1 MPPSTESADF
11 ILDIP
16 TQRELTPSQLYSSLP
31 LWAECR
37 SIRVLDLDPI
47 SPAGQVFKEESHTND
62 GTEHPLSGTLRVVSL
77 SKSPKF
83 TALSYVW
90 GTGSSAGGDTIA
102 LRNATRGGG
111 GDCSSLRLT
120 ENCHSA
126 LTHLRRRHGSITV
139 WVDSICINQED
150 KQEKSS
156 QIPLMKEIYT
166 WASPVYVWLGEGN
179 ARSDKAIDY
188 LSNVSTYEASVL
200 AKGLW
205 AELDVHRE
213 RYDSIP
219 RNGNA
224 MLKPLTALLT
234 FFLRIRRSHALDAKL
249 SGLFDMTCLE
259 DLLDSRGRPWSQRV
273 WTLQEFLLAWDV
285 ILLCGDRALHRNDF
299 LRGLKYTK
307 QLELDESFT
316 MIQSLPGCFH
326 DWCSLLDLW
335 IGCERPHIWNGQR
348 MRYSPWYI
356 HRALLPPGGSV
367 FPVSASGPD
376 DAEDLFSWYTGHLF
390 ATIILLGLLPS
401 FFRIFYARWYTL
413 LIYLLAVFN
422 ALHSFAHIVDGG
434 SYSTWPR
441 PSAFLFFRWIKSA
454 LRWVAILRGKDRS
467 TEPVSALNGIMQA
480 VRDRTASDPKDKSYA
495 MYGVLESFGVSLS
508 TPDYRK
514 AQGRVHQEFFSDLLA
529 WHGVFLHL
537 LMDVRTENG
546 RPQPQETP
554 TWVPTL
560 QELPPRWLDQAY
572 YFGENPYS
580 ATLATSRVRAL
591 AEGPYLRVSI
601 QWHGKVT
608 FSSGPLMEHR
618 PLGPDNADD
627 TAPQGLQHA
636 LAKSLH
642 WFSWLRVLTPS
653 TPVYE
658 SVSNAVFPV
667 VEGSVREESAGGDFN
682 EWYRVMMEL
691 IRAYGPAQFD
701 DPGILGE
708 ALGLIGANEMARGYF
723 ERCCERFAAARRNL
737 FITSY
742 GYLGSGPDTMVEGDL
757 VALVSGLPVPM
768 ILREAGDGSSGFTVV
783 GPAFVHGLMKGE
795 DWNEDELK
803 EVVLV

>member
-1 MPPSTESADF
+1 MPPSTESADC

-16 TQRELTPSQLYSSLP
+16 TQRELTPSQLYFSLP

-47 SPAGQVFKEESHTND
+47 SPAEQVSKEKESHTD
-62 GTEHPLSGTLRVVSL
+62 DRTEHPLSGTLRVVSL

-90 GTGSSAGGDTIA
+90 GAGPSAGGGAIA
-102 LRNATRGGG
+102 LRNATGGGG
-111 GDCSSLRLT
+111 GDFCSLGLT

-126 LTHLRRRHGSITV
+126 LTQLRRRYGSITV

-150 KQEKSS
+150 QQEKSS

-179 ARSDKAIDY
+179 ARSDKAVDY
-188 LSNVSTYEASVL
+188 LSSVSTYEVSLDAMDYLLYPVD
-200 AKGLW
+200 GL
-205 AELDVHRE
+205 
-213 RYDSIP
+213 Y
-219 RNGNA
+219 GNA
-224 MLKPLTALLT
+224 IPKPSTAFLT
-234 FFLRIRRSHALDAKL
+234 FFLRIRRGRALDAKL

-307 QLELDESFT
+307 RLEMDESFT

-348 MRYSPWYI
+348 MRYSPRYI
-356 HRALLPPGGSV
+356 HRALLPPGGSM
-367 FPVSASGPD
+367 FPVSAPGPD
-376 DAEDLFSWYTGHLF
+376 EADDLSMWYTGHLCCS
-390 ATIILLGLLPS
+390 IILLGLLPS

-413 LIYLLAVFN
+413 LIYLLAVYN

-454 LRWVAILRGKDRS
+454 SRWVAMLRGKDRS
-467 TEPVSALNGIMQA
+467 AEPVSALNGIMQA

-514 AQGRVHQEFFSDLLA
+514 ARGRVHQEFFSDLLA
-529 WHGVFLHL
+529 WHSVFLHL
-537 LMDVRTENG
+537 LMDVRAENG
-546 RPQPQETP
+546 RPQPQETTP
-554 TWVPTL
+554 TWVPAL
-560 QELPPRWLDQAY
+560 QALPPRWLDRAY
-572 YFGENPYS
+572 YVGENPHS
-580 ATLATSRVRAL
+580 ATPATSRVRAL
-591 AEGPYLRVSI
+591 AEGPYLRVSV
-601 QWHGKVT
+601 QWHGNVT
-608 FSSGPLMEHR
+608 FSSGPLD
-618 PLGPDNADD
+618 PDDAADD
-627 TAPQGLQHA
+627 TAAQAGLQHA
-636 LAKSLH
+636 LAKCLH

-667 VEGSVREESAGGDFN
+667 VEGGVREESAGGGFN
-682 EWYRVMMEL
+682 EWYRVIMEL

-701 DPGILGE
+701 DPDVLGE

-723 ERCCERFAAARRNL
+723 ERCRGRLVAARRNL

-742 GYLGSGPDTMVEGDL
+742 GYLGSGPHTMVEGDQ

-768 ILREAGDGSSGFTVV
+768 ILRRAGDGSSGFTVV

-795 DWNEDELK
+795 EWDEDKLQ